1 MVPPMIIQPFVENSI
16 VHGISN
22 LKEGGI
28 VDIIFSIIKDYL
40 MVEIIDNGIG
50 FDVFTNNIKDIL
62 HPYFTTKKY
71 GTGLGL
77 SIVNKILNDHNGK
90 IEFIKINNGAK
101 VEIIF
106 NLNDS

>member
-28 VDIIFSIIKDYL
+28 VDIIFSTIKDYL

-50 FDVFTNNIKDIL
+50 REKSCSFKK
-62 HPYFTTKKY
+62 TKK
-71 GTGLGL
+71 GQ
-77 SIVNKILNDHNGK
+77 
-90 IEFIKINNGAK
+90 
-101 VEIIF
+101 
-106 NLNDS
+106 